1 MGQSRRERAAA
12 VPDVAHV
19 VECSTVNQ
27 KHRPEDD
34 SAREN
39 RGAPPALEGAIHV
52 LGLRRAPVRE
62 VA

>member
-19 VECSTVNQ
+19 VERSTVNQ

-34 SAREN
+34 AAREN
-39 RGAPPALEGAIHV
+39 RRATPALERAVHV
-52 LGLRRAPVRE
+52 FRL
-62 VA
+62 